1 MDTYIWND
9 LPFQRENRQ
18 IPQGMFCLIAE
29 AMDTPQLMKE
39 CIRAA

>member
-1 MDTYIWND
+1 MDTFMWND
-9 LPFQRENRQ
+9 LSPQRDNRR